1 MANKTTTSWV
11 LELIDEITKPLKSAV
26 KSITKSTDYI
36 DDMTDAVKFNE
47 KETKAA
53 LTNAKKYYSDL
64 EKQIS
69 DTEKELKALEKTK
82 KSDNWK
88 EAMEA
93 SKAFE
98 KASEKVKRLRKD
110 LDGAE
115 KDIDD
120 LSKSADG
127 FTKSAKKWEDVFTG
141 VNQGIELAQKAVD
154 GLGFIDD
161 VGRLKADVQRM
172 TDLAGEP
179 LDEFITKTRSLSAKY
194 EEDAMEIARAA
205 NTMTKQMGGSYES
218 NLALIEKGF
227 KVGANTQGDFLD
239 QLKEY
244 PAFLSQLGLSGE
256 EAIAFMTNANKKGIF
271 SDKAF
276 DSLKEGTLSVKEFGK
291 AQQDAL
297 TGIGLKPEDINGIS
311 PMEAIKLITS
321 KMGNASTQAKQMI
334 LADIFKG
341 AGEDAGVKFIEEFAN
356 PDLYDITKLPEV
368 EQAGS
373 NIKGFF
379 SEIETWAGLTFGG
392 VGSYV
397 TALAPLITGIASM
410 IPLMNLLKT
419 TTIVQTIAQ
428 WNLNFAFLANPI
440 TWVIVGVMALVGA
453 IVWAWNKFEGF
464 RKVVFQGWE
473 ALKLFGSVIKDFVI
487 DRIKGLLSGI
497 TGIGKA
503 LMQFFQGDWKAAWE
517 TGKQAASDIVGIDA
531 GVNAAKKFK
540 DGWSGAMAD
549 GLEAHQANEIE
560 RNAKKDDSKSINNV
574 IASPTALLDGK
585 AADDKKKGGKSKEDP
600 LNVGSGSNGIK
611 SITMTLNVVNNFSI
625 AKGNDMR
632 QIAEAFT
639 TQVNDRLRDSIISI
653 G

>member
-47 KETKAA
+47 KETKTA

-120 LSKSADG
+120 LTKSADE

-154 GLGFIDD
+154 GLSFTQEISNL
-161 VGRLKADVQRM
+161 RTQIQLM
-172 TDLAGEP
+172 TDESGAN
-179 LDEFITKTRSLSAKY
+179 LDKY
-194 EEDAMEIARAA
+194 VSKASRIGDVYNQDANEIAKSAHV
-205 NTMTKQMGGSYES
+205 MTQQLGGTFES
-218 NLALIEKGF
+218 NLDLLEQGF
-227 KVGANTQGDFLD
+227 KRGADINGDFLH
-239 QLKEY
+239 QMQEY
-244 PAFLSQLGLSGE
+244 PAFIKQLGISQS
-256 EAIAFMTNANKKGIF
+256 EAVAFISQANKKGIYD
-271 SDKAF
+271 DKAV
-276 DSLKEGTLSVKEFGK
+276 DSLKEATLSLKEMGK
-291 AQQDAL
+291 AQVDAL
-297 TGIGLKPEDINGIS
+297 AGIGIKPEDLVGQT
-311 PMEAIKLITS
+311 PFEAVKLIS
-321 KMGNASTQAKQMI
+321 ERMKGASTQARQLI

-341 AGEDAGVKFIEEFAN
+341 AGEDAGVQFIEGLSTL
-356 PDLYDITKLPEV
+356 DLDITKLPAV
-368 EQAGS
+368 ETAGS
-373 NIKGFF
+373 NLKGYF
-379 SEIETWAGLTFGG
+379 SEIKSWAAETFGG
-392 VGSYV
+392 IGTYAI
-397 TALAPLITGIASM
+397 TLAPLITGISSM
-410 IPLMNLLKT
+410 IPLMELLKT
-419 TTIVQTIAQ
+419 TTIGQTVAQ

-440 TWVIVGVMALVGA
+440 TWIIVGVMALIGA
-453 IVWAWNKFEGF
+453 IIWAWDKFEGF
-464 RKVVFQGWE
+464 RRVIFQGWE

-503 LMQFFQGDWKAAWE
+503 LLAFFRGDWKEAWE

-549 GLEAHQANEIE
+549 GLEAHQQNEIE
-560 RNAKKDDSKSINNV
+560 RNAKKDDTKSINSV

-585 AADDKKKGGKSKEDP
+585 AADDKKKGGKSKTDP

-611 SITMTLNVVNNFSI
+611 SITMTLNVVNNFSVS
-625 AKGNDMR
+625 KGNDLR

-639 TQVNDRLRDSIISI
+639 TQVNDRLRDGIISI